1 MTRRPVRPILAALVA
16 AGVAVLGACEKPP
29 VKDAAYFVAN
39 PDKIEPE
46 LVGCRNGSTDA
57 EICQQVA
64 DAQTK
69 IARAKRQEAYRQI
82 IGGTS
87 SGAAA
92 E

>member
-57 EICQQVA
+57 ETCQQVA

-69 IARAKRQEAYRQI
+69 IARAKRQEAYRQMI
-82 IGGTS
+82 DGKP

>member
-39 PDKIEPE
+39 PEKIEPE

-57 EICQQVA
+57 EVCQQVA

-69 IARAKRQEAYRQI
+69 IARAKRQEAYRRVIDGQPS
-82 IGGTS
+82 GTA
-87 SGAAA
+87 G